1 MTAERDALVLKMLR
15 QTRTVS
21 DDDAAWE
28 QKRQDA
34 IAEPR
39 ERLSGAAR
47 KHFDGALAYAELVY
61 PQRDDNVPYTEG
73 LPCGLIRRALL
84 AIGSRITE
92 RGALHA
98 AGDVSFLHKNELET
112 ALNGKL
118 DGETAAERASLRR
131 AEQAWVLAHPGPLV
145 VGPPPVP
152 DLDLR
157 GLPAAARRI
166 MSGVLWAVGEELAP
180 AESKQDEDGNLLGI
194 GVSPGSYTGTVRVIK
209 TEAELDRLQPGDVL
223 VCPTTH
229 SSWTVVFGQA
239 GALVTDGGG
248 MLSHPPIIAREHGIP
263 AVVATGCATATLR
276 EGQTVT
282 VDGIT
287 GRVQIH

>member
-1 MTAERDALVLKMLR
+1 MCPENYRARHYPSKTQQSVHESEAELLGALHPGAGR
-15 QTRTVS
+15 ARAT
-21 DDDAAWE
+21 

-34 IAEPR
+34 IAEAR
-39 ERLSGAAR
+39 ERLTGAAAR
-47 KHFDGALAYAELVY
+47 QRSDGALAYAELVY

-98 AGDVSFLHKNELET
+98 AGDVSFLHKDELEP

-131 AEQAWVLAHPGPLV
+131 AEQAWVLAHPGPLI

-152 DLDLR
+152 DPDLR

-166 MSGVLWAVGEELAP
+166 MSGVLWAAGEELTP

-194 GVSPGSYTGTVRVIK
+194 GVSPGSYTGPVRVIK

-248 MLSHPPIIAREHGIP
+248 MQQRLSGAEARQARSRHRP
-263 AVVATGCATATLR
+263 
-276 EGQTVT
+276 
-282 VDGIT
+282 
-287 GRVQIH
+287 

>member
-1 MTAERDALVLKMLR
+1 MARRQRSARAFAAL
-15 QTRTVS
+15 
-21 DDDAAWE
+21 
-28 QKRQDA
+28 
-34 IAEPR
+34 
-39 ERLSGAAR
+39 
-47 KHFDGALAYAELVY
+47 
-61 PQRDDNVPYTEG
+61 
-73 LPCGLIRRALL
+73 
-84 AIGSRITE
+84 
-92 RGALHA
+92 
-98 AGDVSFLHKNELET
+98 
-112 ALNGKL
+112 
-118 DGETAAERASLRR
+118 
-131 AEQAWVLAHPGPLV
+131 EQAWVLAHPGPLV

-166 MSGVLWAVGEELAP
+166 MSGVLWAVGEELTP

-194 GVSPGSYTGTVRVIK
+194 GVSPGSYTGPVRVIK

-248 MLSHPPIIAREHGIP
+248 MLSHPSIIAREHGIP